1 MMRLRAT
8 LVASALALLATV
20 LPASAPASWKGATSG
35 SASAK
40 ARILGSVA
48 QPTAS
53 IVNRNVTVRWTAPA
67 SGAPVTGYLV
77 RRYDDSGNAQTTGA
91 GCSGTI
97 ASTSCTESAVPPGT
111 WRYRVTAMN
120 AKWRG
125 SESPASAP
133 VRVLVQQTLTTSAWD
148 LRDASAGGSAVNVSD
163 PIAFASDGRTVAT
176 STPPTSFS
184 TNRYL
189 EIDANGPLPTNAS
202 PTSAAS
208 TCASRPA
215 PARAPLASTSIF
227 GGRRPTPCSPPTAAR
242 PTRSGASPGPH
253 RQASRRHCRTF
264 PRPRSPTI
272 YAFASMSADREGAAP
287 DRRSGRGLGRHQP
300 RSLRPV

>member
-1 MMRLRAT
+1 M
-8 LVASALALLATV
+8 TV
-20 LPASAPASWKGATSG
+20 S
-35 SASAK
+35 
-40 ARILGSVA
+40 
-48 QPTAS
+48 
-53 IVNRNVTVRWTAPA
+53 WTAPA

-97 ASTSCTESAVPPGT
+97 ASTSCTESAVPTGT

-133 VRVLVQQTLTTSAWD
+133 VECSCSRHSRPAPGTCATLRPAAP
-148 LRDASAGGSAVNVSD
+148 LLNVSD

-189 EIDANGPLPTNAS
+189 EIDTNGPLPINAS
-202 PTSAAS
+202 PTSASFNMRFAAG
-208 TCASRPA
+208 CCP
-215 PARAPLASTSIF
+215 RAPHPSTSIF
-227 GGRRPTPCSPPTAAR
+227 GGASTNALLATHGSAANPVGCVTGTAQ
-242 PTRSGASPGPH
+242 TSFS
-253 RQASRRHCRTF
+253 T
-264 PRPRSPTI
+264 
-272 YAFASMSADREGAAP
+272 
-287 DRRSGRGLGRHQP
+287 
-300 RSLRPV
+300 